1 MLKAETSRTSR
12 TRAGVAITGFAL
24 PVVVGLSLTFV
35 GPAAADVTNKQ
46 SSTAAQAQSAPSN
59 VMSLRGSTTPPI
71 GKSRIRPAL
80 VGSAAVRSGAP
91 GGAAGVTADRWS
103 GPALA
108 GLTED
113 RVPHN
118 LTASR
123 WSGPAPA
130 GLTEDRVPHNLTAS
144 RWSGPAPAGLTED
157 RVPHNL
163 TASRWSGPAPDVM
176 ARPTAPPTKLC
187 CVPSKSPPSKPGD
200 IWRPFV
206 APAAAR
212 APTSGADP
220 HGHADPIVDDGGR
233 SFGGHG
239 VAEVKGCSCR
249 TTQGAARRRCPSAVI
264 RAPPAAAFV
273 IFLSCHGSMNASVY
287 QAGVVRAADRL
298 IDFGR

>member
-71 GKSRIRPAL
+71 GKSRSRPAL
-80 VGSAAVRSGAP
+80 VGSAAVRSGTAA

-103 GPALA
+103 GPAPA
-108 GLTED
+108 NLTED

-123 WSGPAPA
+123 SSGPAPA

-157 RVPHNL
+157 RVPHSL

-176 ARPTAPPTKLC
+176 ARPTATANEGLLRPIEIAAVKAKATMGAAIA
-187 CVPSKSPPSKPGD
+187 PS
-200 IWRPFV
+200 
-206 APAAAR
+206 AAR
-212 APTSGADP
+212 APTSGAT
-220 HGHADPIVDDGGR
+220 R
-233 SFGGHG
+233 
-239 VAEVKGCSCR
+239 
-249 TTQGAARRRCPSAVI
+249 AAMLT
-264 RAPPAAAFV
+264 PA
-273 IFLSCHGSMNASVY
+273 STM
-287 QAGVVRAADRL
+287 AADRSAATEL
-298 IDFGR
+298 LKSKVAVNALRKARHDAAAHQR

>member
-1 MLKAETSRTSR
+1 MLKAETFGTRR
-12 TRAGVAITGFAL
+12 TRAGVAITSFAL

-59 VMSLRGSTTPPI
+59 VMSLRGTTTPPI

-91 GGAAGVTADRWS
+91 GGAAGVTAD
-103 GPALA
+103 
-108 GLTED
+108 
-113 RVPHN
+113 
-118 LTASR
+118 R

-176 ARPTAPPTKLC
+176 ARPTATANEALL
-187 CVPSKSPPSKPGD
+187 
-200 IWRPFV
+200 RPVEIATVKAKATMAAAV
-206 APAAAR
+206 APATAR
-212 APTSGADP
+212 APASGAIRTAMLTPSSTMATD
-220 HGHADPIVDDGGR
+220 R
-233 SFGGHG
+233 SAATALLRSNAA
-239 VAEVKGCSCR
+239 VAALRK
-249 TTQGAARRRCPSAVI
+249 ARHD
-264 RAPPAAAFV
+264 AAA
-273 IFLSCHGSMNASVY
+273 H
-287 QAGVVRAADRL
+287 QR
-298 IDFGR
+298 

>member
-71 GKSRIRPAL
+71 GKSRSRPAL

-103 GPALA
+103 GPAPA

-113 RVPHN
+113 RVPHS
-118 LTASR
+118 LMASR
-123 WSGPAPA
+123 WSDPAPA

-163 TASRWSGPAPDVM
+163 TASRWSGPAPAWCDGRSRACWC
-176 ARPTAPPTKLC
+176 ARRRDGKAGRSYDGLSC
-187 CVPSKSPPSKPGD
+187 AGRSSCSD
-200 IWRPFV
+200 QR
-206 APAAAR
+206 R
-212 APTSGADP
+212 RP

-239 VAEVKGCSCR
+239 VAEVKCCSCR

>member
-46 SSTAAQAQSAPSN
+46 SSSAAQAQSAPSN

-103 GPALA
+103 GPAPA

-113 RVPHN
+113 RVPHS
-118 LTASR
+118 LMASR

-157 RVPHNL
+157 RVP
-163 TASRWSGPAPDVM
+163 AGVPAGVT
-176 ARPTAPPTKLC
+176 ARPAALTSAFL
-187 CVPSKSPPSKPGD
+187 
-200 IWRPFV
+200 

-212 APTSGADP
+212 APTSGAAHMAMMTPSSTMATD
-220 HGHADPIVDDGGR
+220 R
-233 SFGGHG
+233 SAATALLRSNAA
-239 VAEVKGCSCR
+239 VAALRK
-249 TTQGAARRRCPSAVI
+249 ARHD
-264 RAPPAAAFV
+264 AAA
-273 IFLSCHGSMNASVY
+273 H
-287 QAGVVRAADRL
+287 QR
-298 IDFGR
+298 

>member
-24 PVVVGLSLTFV
+24 PVMVGLSLTFV
-35 GPAAADVTNKQ
+35 GPAAADMTNKQ

-59 VMSLRGSTTPPI
+59 VMSFRGSTTPPI

-80 VGSAAVRSGAP
+80 VGSAAVRSGAAP
-91 GGAAGVTADRWS
+91 GSAAGVTAD
-103 GPALA
+103 
-108 GLTED
+108 
-113 RVPHN
+113 
-118 LTASR
+118 R

-176 ARPTAPPTKLC
+176 ARPTATANEALL
-187 CVPSKSPPSKPGD
+187 
-200 IWRPFV
+200 RPVEIAAVKAKATMAAAV

-212 APTSGADP
+212 APASGAT
-220 HGHADPIVDDGGR
+220 
-233 SFGGHG
+233 
-239 VAEVKGCSCR
+239 R
-249 TTQGAARRRCPSAVI
+249 TAMLTPS
-264 RAPPAAAFV
+264 
-273 IFLSCHGSMNASVY
+273 STM
-287 QAGVVRAADRL
+287 AADRSAATEL
-298 IDFGR
+298 LKSKAAVTALRKARHDAAAHQR

>member
-80 VGSAAVRSGAP
+80 VGSAAVRSGPAP
-91 GGAAGVTADRWS
+91 GGAAGVTAD
-103 GPALA
+103 
-108 GLTED
+108 
-113 RVPHN
+113 
-118 LTASR
+118 R

-157 RVPHNL
+157 RVPHSL

-176 ARPTAPPTKLC
+176 ARPTATANEALLRPIEIAAVKAKATMGAAIA
-187 CVPSKSPPSKPGD
+187 PS
-200 IWRPFV
+200 
-206 APAAAR
+206 AAR
-212 APTSGADP
+212 APTSGAT
-220 HGHADPIVDDGGR
+220 R
-233 SFGGHG
+233 
-239 VAEVKGCSCR
+239 
-249 TTQGAARRRCPSAVI
+249 AAMLT
-264 RAPPAAAFV
+264 PA
-273 IFLSCHGSMNASVY
+273 STM
-287 QAGVVRAADRL
+287 AADRSAATEL
-298 IDFGR
+298 LKSKVAVNALRKARHDAAAHQR

>member
-46 SSTAAQAQSAPSN
+46 SSSAAQAQSAPSN

-80 VGSAAVRSGAP
+80 VGSAAVRSGTP

-103 GPALA
+103 GPAPA

-118 LTASR
+118 LTASRWSGPAPAGLTEDRVPHSLMASR

-157 RVPHNL
+157 RVP
-163 TASRWSGPAPDVM
+163 AGVPAGVT
-176 ARPTAPPTKLC
+176 ARPAAVTSAFL
-187 CVPSKSPPSKPGD
+187 
-200 IWRPFV
+200 

-212 APTSGADP
+212 APTSGAAHMAMLTPSSTMATD
-220 HGHADPIVDDGGR
+220 R
-233 SFGGHG
+233 SAATALLRSNAA
-239 VAEVKGCSCR
+239 VAALRK
-249 TTQGAARRRCPSAVI
+249 ARHD
-264 RAPPAAAFV
+264 AAA
-273 IFLSCHGSMNASVY
+273 H
-287 QAGVVRAADRL
+287 QR
-298 IDFGR
+298 

>member
-46 SSTAAQAQSAPSN
+46 SSSAAQAQSAPSN

-80 VGSAAVRSGAP
+80 VGSAAVRSGTP
-91 GGAAGVTADRWS
+91 GGAAGVTAD
-103 GPALA
+103 
-108 GLTED
+108 
-113 RVPHN
+113 
-118 LTASR
+118 
-123 WSGPAPA
+123 
-130 GLTEDRVPHNLTAS
+130 

-176 ARPTAPPTKLC
+176 ARPTATANEALL
-187 CVPSKSPPSKPGD
+187 
-200 IWRPFV
+200 RPVEIAAVKAKATMAAAV

-212 APTSGADP
+212 APASGAT
-220 HGHADPIVDDGGR
+220 
-233 SFGGHG
+233 
-239 VAEVKGCSCR
+239 R
-249 TTQGAARRRCPSAVI
+249 TAMLTPS
-264 RAPPAAAFV
+264 
-273 IFLSCHGSMNASVY
+273 STM
-287 QAGVVRAADRL
+287 AADRSAATEL
-298 IDFGR
+298 LKSKAAVTALRKARHDAAAHQR